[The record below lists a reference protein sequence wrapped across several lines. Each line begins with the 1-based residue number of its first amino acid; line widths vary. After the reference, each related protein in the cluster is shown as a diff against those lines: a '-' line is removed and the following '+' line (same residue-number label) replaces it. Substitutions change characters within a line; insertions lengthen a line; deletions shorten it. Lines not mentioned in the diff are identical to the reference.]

1 MALTRLPLFPL
12 NLVLLPFEY
21 LPLHIFEPRY
31 KAMIKSAIEEDRP
44 FGIILSEGKG
54 VFSKGVKVSVNKVF
68 KEYENGEYDILVRGN
83 EIFKVKNTKIDGET
97 VIGNV
102 EFLPTEGGLKGP
114 QFKIFQ
120 ESYLKILLKFG
131 VNKDLDV
138 HMNKKISFE
147 FLQAIQLPIILK
159 KEIISIDD
167 ETARLKYIGNIFN
180 NILDNDKPTSSE
192 NMPQA

>member
-1 MALTRLPLFPL
+1 MTQLPLFPL

-21 LPLHIFEPRY
+21 LPLRIFEPRY

-44 FGIILSEGKG
+44 FGIVLSEGNG
-54 VFSKGVKVSVNKVF
+54 VFSKGVRVSVNKVF

-131 VNKDLDV
+131 VNKDLDI

-159 KEIISIDD
+159 KEIISIDN

-180 NILDNDKPTSSE
+180 NILDNDKLTSSE